1 MDNNGGVVIV
11 LDITMFQC
19 VASKW
24 MAAIIGDR
32 FMEFMSFCFR
42 VKVLDGVTRWIAI
55 SAIVVPEALSTAA
68 SRTSA
73 RAVRYDVIKATVLN
87 RSRDVLH
94 SHCAYL

>member
-11 LDITMFQC
+11 LDTMFQC

-42 VKVLDGVTRWIAI
+42 VKVR
-55 SAIVVPEALSTAA
+55 
-68 SRTSA
+68 A
-73 RAVRYDVIKATVLN
+73 RGSFDRCIT
-87 RSRDVLH
+87 H
-94 SHCAYL
+94 ECAGGSL